1 MDYDQLIQSAL
12 NEIENVE
19 SSDSLEEVRVKYFGK
34 NGVITKE
41 LKTLSSMSID
51 KKKELGIKL
60 NIFKSN
66 FFSSIEEKK
75 NSIAEKEITLKLEK
89 DSVDSSLPPRDQ
101 NINIAKVHPINQTIS
116 EITSI
121 LGNMGLVYE
130 EGPDVED
137 DFHNFSA
144 LNIPQNH
151 PARQM
156 HDTFYLD
163 NEKKDKFVLRTHT
176 SPVQIRSLKKKK
188 KSVKIFAPGRTYR
201 CDSDLTHT
209 PMFHQVEGL
218 VVDDNITFANL
229 KWFVELFC
237 KTFFRKDNLKL
248 RFRPSYFP
256 FTEPSAE
263 VDINYKK
270 EGRKIILGEG
280 EKWMEIL
287 GCGMVHPEVFKMSG
301 IDQNS
306 TGFAFGMGIERL
318 AMLKYGMPDLRDFF
332 DGDLKWLEHY
342 GFSFF
347 EETDLSWR

>member
-1 MDYDQLIQSAL
+1 MNYDQLIQSAL
-12 NEIENVE
+12 NEVEKAE
-19 SSDSLEEVRVKYFGK
+19 SSKSLEQIRVKYFGK
-34 NGVITKE
+34 NGIVTKE
-41 LKTLSSMSID
+41 LKSISLLPVHEKKKLGVKLNNLKKLFFTSID
-51 KKKELGIKL
+51 SRKNKIFLKEVDY
-60 NIFKSN
+60 
-66 FFSSIEEKK
+66 E
-75 NSIAEKEITLKLEK
+75 LKK
-89 DSVDSSLPPRDQ
+89 DSIDSSLPERNQ
-101 NINIAKVHPINQTIS
+101 NVNQAKVHPINQIIN

-121 LGNMGLVYE
+121 LGDLGLVYE

-144 LNIPQNH
+144 LNIPENH

-156 HDTFYLD
+156 HDTFYLND
-163 NEKKDKFVLRTHT
+163 QNKERFVLRTHT
-176 SPVQIRSLKKKK
+176 SPVQIRSLKKNQIPL
-188 KSVKIFAPGRTYR
+188 KIFAPGRTYR

-218 VVDDNITFANL
+218 VVDNDITFANL
-229 KWFVELFC
+229 KWFVEIFC
-237 KTFFRKDNLKL
+237 KTFFKKDYLKL

-263 VDINYKK
+263 VDINYKT
-270 EGRKIILGEG
+270 EGKKIILGEG

-287 GCGMVHPEVFKMSG
+287 GCGMVHPEVFRMSG
-301 IDQNS
+301 VDEKLS
-306 TGFAFGMGIERL
+306 GFAFGMGIERL

-342 GFSFF
+342 GFSFY